1 MANETIFP
9 EGEIHVLCGCFI
21 LFFFV
26 RFITVIRKLLPGSVP
41 RATNHH
47 IAVTVLLELDV
58 LRTSMSQYLMFSSF
72 QVNGLSELKKVE
84 ESQDGSGGE
93 KLYNVYTSF
102 CYHKSIFICWEVS
115 RKGFRSWKWVEDLGA
130 QFSLER

>member
-1 MANETIFP
+1 MFKLVIWQMKLFSQREKYMFYVV
-9 EGEIHVLCGCFI
+9 VLFY
-21 LFFFV
+21 FFFV

-102 CYHKSIFICWEVS
+102 CYHKSIFISWEVS
-115 RKGFRSWKWVEDLGA
+115 RKGFRS
-130 QFSLER
+130 

>member
-1 MANETIFP
+1 MW
-9 EGEIHVLCGCFI
+9 
-21 LFFFV
+21 LFYFLFFV
-26 RFITVIRKLLPGSVP
+26 RFKTVIRKLLPGSVP

-47 IAVTVLLELDV
+47 IAMTVLLELDV

-84 ESQDGSGGE
+84 EGQVGSGGE

-102 CYHKSIFICWEVS
+102 CYHMSTFISWEVL
-115 RKGFRSWKWVEDLGA
+115 RKSFGS
-130 QFSLER
+130 